1 MKKYIYSFLAAAT
14 IMGLASCKGDYE
26 DWKDPQHVEQGE
38 ILDPVADGVK
48 NSIGEVSTVYDFA
61 TYTSETV
68 KVFTPAQSNVPVTY
82 KVTFGNG
89 KEVESTDG
97 TIATSVL
104 EAVTID
110 MFGKRP
116 TERAVPA
123 VVKAFI
129 QVAAGISV
137 TAQKAVTVKAI
148 PVAPEIFPHL
158 YLIGAPSEWNPSC
171 TTMQFSHSGNDVY
184 DDPVFTITFP
194 VTEAMAGGD
203 IWFALADDKTVETG
217 DWSNVFGCVEGN
229 GMNPVGEWGKL
240 ARRCE
245 LPALNPDAGE
255 GSFKV
260 AGTSKFIKVTVNMLD
275 ASYLVENF
283 DYEPYIFL
291 PGNAQGWSPEKAA
304 ALEHQGDGFYTGF
317 AVMDGEFKFTKARD
331 WGSEYNAGDFK
342 TASADFDISG
352 GAGANIK
359 CTGTGLYYF
368 EVNVAE
374 GELKATKVEVMGLI
388 GGFNGWG
395 EDDVMTWDAENL
407 CFVKEGA
414 SVSDA
419 GWKFRLNGDWAVNFG
434 GSLNKLIQ
442 NGDNLDAAGT
452 VVKLYPCRTTSEN
465 IYCTVE

>member
-68 KVFTPAQSNVPVTY
+68 QVFTPAQSNVPVTY

-123 VVKAFI
+123 TVKAFI

-137 TAQKAVTVKAI
+137 TAEKPVTVKAI
-148 PVAPEIFPHL
+148 PVAPVIYEHL
-158 YLIGAPSEWNPSC
+158 YLIGAPSAWDPTC
-171 TTMQFSHSGNDVY
+171 TSMPFDHSGKDVY

-194 VTEAMAGGD
+194 VTDPGAD
-203 IWFALADDKTVETG
+203 IWFAMADDKTVETA

-240 ARRCE
+240 ARRNE
-245 LPALNPDAGE
+245 LPALNPDAGD

-283 DYEPYIFL
+283 DYEEYIYL
-291 PGNAQGWSPEKAA
+291 PGNAQGWSPATAA
-304 ALEHQGDGFYTGF
+304 ALKHEGDGLYTGF
-317 AVMDGEFKFTKARD
+317 AVMDGEFKFTKVRD
-331 WGSEYNAGDFK
+331 WDGEYNAGDFK
-342 TASADFDISG
+342 TASDDFDISG

-359 CTGTGLYYF
+359 CTGTGVYYF

-374 GELKATKVEVMGLI
+374 GELKATKVEKIGLI
-388 GGFNGWG
+388 GDFNGWG
-395 EDDVMTWDAENL
+395 DDDVMTWDAENL
-407 CFVKEGA
+407 CYVKEGA
-414 SVSDA
+414 TVNA
-419 GWKFRLNGDWAVNFG
+419 NGWKFRLNGDWDVNLG
-434 GSLNKLIQ
+434 GSLDNLFH
-442 NGDNLDAAGT
+442 NGDNLVAVGT
-452 VVKLYPCRTTSEN
+452 VVKLYPCRTTSNN